1 MHRTTHTTA
10 TLLALLASACAA
22 QEGRDGTG
30 FGSGNP
36 DTSAGSEDAPTSTIE
51 TASGESTSPAISSA
65 DTSTSHEGTTSGIGT
80 STSASGST
88 SNESGTTGDA
98 CDDPPGTP
106 VGPNYSLGLKFQ
118 DHYAIYDLGE
128 VPGIDACL
136 GGALIKPTDPNNLLI
151 IGNPGI
157 PSAQL
162 FKIGLTRGLCGHI
175 TGFQGSATVVADVPQ
190 AQSLLLARED
200 LLLITVTPS
209 NRLYQ
214 LLNGA
219 NTPSWTYDFD
229 VMKEVQYSASGI
241 GIVPDSYG
249 LPARTICFSS
259 WTLGAFTCGSIKTD
273 GPLAELS
280 GLTQLSTYSDA
291 DFGFAYV
298 PESLDLPVLPT
309 RSLLGNTISGVSA
322 YRCDDDGVPIYDTKE
337 HFVNGDS
344 LNVHIDPVQGDVLI
358 SALEAFPKLGE
369 DPFCHLLV
377 VRPRKLIAN

>member
-1 MHRTTHTTA
+1 MHRTTYTTA
-10 TLLALLASACAA
+10 PLLALLASACAA
-22 QEGRDGTG
+22 HEGRDGTG
-30 FGSGNP
+30 FGSGNL
-36 DTSAGSEDAPTSTIE
+36 DTSTGSEDAPTSTIE
-51 TASGESTSPAISSA
+51 TASGESTSPASSSA
-65 DTSTSHEGTTSGIGT
+65 GASTSHEGTTSGTGT
-80 STSASGST
+80 STSTSGST
-88 SNESGTTGDA
+88 SDEPGTTGEA

-106 VGPNYSLGLKFQ
+106 VGPTYSLGPKFQ
-118 DHYAIYDLGE
+118 DHYAIYDLGK
-128 VPGIDACL
+128 VPGIDARL
-136 GGALIKPTDPNNLLI
+136 GGALIKPADPDNLLI
-151 IGNPGI
+151 IGNPGL

-175 TGFQGSATVVADVPQ
+175 TGFQGSAAVVADVPQ
-190 AQSLLLARED
+190 AQSILLARED

-249 LPARTICFSS
+249 LPARTLCFSS

-298 PESLDLPVLPT
+298 PESLDLPAFPP
-309 RSLLGNTISGVSA
+309 RSLLGSTSSEVSA
-322 YRCDDDGVPIYDTKE
+322 YRCDDDGVPIYDTRE
-337 HFVNGDS
+337 RFVDGES
-344 LNVHIDPVQGDVLI
+344 LNVHIDPVRGDVLI
-358 SALEAFPKLGE
+358 SALKSFPKLGE
-369 DPFCHLLV
+369 DPFNHLLL